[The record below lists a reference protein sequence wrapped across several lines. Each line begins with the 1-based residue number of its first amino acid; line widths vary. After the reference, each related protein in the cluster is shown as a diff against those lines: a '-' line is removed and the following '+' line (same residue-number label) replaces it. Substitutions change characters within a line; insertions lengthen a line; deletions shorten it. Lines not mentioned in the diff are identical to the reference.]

1 MKGETSEPEKQFQSD
16 ASENVEEP
24 IRKSLGE
31 RGRRAMQGEPQRNPA
46 DGERPTDDGH
56 EFERWANNQ
65 YFEGKGRRLNV
76 NMYDN
81 YQHLD
86 RTSDSGIGLSKE
98 RRTDIYLDDTGE
110 IWELKSGYETGG
122 IDEDQLDNYQN
133 MLDAGYVYERDD
145 RTEKVKRPVNS
156 VNYLFGTRA
165 GAENNASKFADRDI
179 FVYYVDETN
188 TVQHLSH

>member
-1 MKGETSEPEKQFQSD
+1 MKGETSEPEKQFQGD
-16 ASENVEEP
+16 TSENLDKP
-24 IRKSLGE
+24 IRQSLGE
-31 RGRRAMQGEPQRNPA
+31 RGRRAMQGETQRNTV
-46 DGERPTDDGH
+46 DGDRPTDGH

-65 YFEGKGRRLNV
+65 YFEGRGRRLNV

-81 YQHLD
+81 CQHLD

-110 IWELKSGYETGG
+110 IWELKSGYEKGG

-145 RTEKVKRPVNS
+145 QKERVKRPVNS
-156 VNYLFGTRA
+156 VNYLFGTKA
-165 GAENNASKFADRDI
+165 GAEHNASKFADRDI
-179 FVYYVDETN
+179 FVYYVDEAN